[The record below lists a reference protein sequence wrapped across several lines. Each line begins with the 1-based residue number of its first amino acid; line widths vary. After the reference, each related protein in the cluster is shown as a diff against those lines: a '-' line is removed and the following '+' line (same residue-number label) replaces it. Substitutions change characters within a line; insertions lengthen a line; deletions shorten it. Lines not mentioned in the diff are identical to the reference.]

1 MLSLKNND
9 RIQLNSVDDIKE
21 AITCDLWSR
30 EQALQSAIPA
40 GRSSTR
46 SDLS

>member
-1 MLSLKNND
+1 MLNLKNND
-9 RIQLNSVDDIKE
+9 RIQLNLAADIKE

-30 EQALQSAIPA
+30 EQALQSAVPA
-40 GRSSTR
+40 GRSSTL